1 MRERERV
8 ANGVGS
14 ARFAQRERCPPW
26 CRGSQRYACCQHHD
40 AMSHAHGFRFAQR
53 WHSCL
58 RELQLTR
65 LTHDAAL
72 ARRSS
77 LAPGDRNPTRQLGLH
92 LQLVRFGSIRVKR
105 PRNST
110 RGHPRGKH
118 LVYVMGTGNR
128 TTRCK
133 KRGSNW
139 AASRRENG
147 QKPCKKPYDRLF
159 WRRFEPIGPP
169 QRRTSFNMWPRTI

>member
-1 MRERERV
+1 MLRMR
-8 ANGVGS
+8 
-14 ARFAQRERCPPW
+14 QRLRHTGNFLRLSSRCLSYALPGRSPDLLV
-26 CRGSQRYACCQHHD
+26 RYH
-40 AMSHAHGFRFAQR
+40 
-53 WHSCL
+53 
-58 RELQLTR
+58 
-65 LTHDAAL
+65 
-72 ARRSS
+72 
-77 LAPGDRNPTRQLGLH
+77 LAPGDRNPPRQLGLH

-139 AASRRENG
+139 AASRRENC
-147 QKPCKKPYDRLF
+147 QKPCKKPCDRLF
-159 WRRFEPIGPP
+159 WLRFAPIGPP
-169 QRRTSFNMWPRTI
+169 QCRISSSAWSSTMACRLLHLRPSGCRPIRCPRFSPRRCFW